1 MAAVTGLSQHCR
13 TTWVSCHRGSA
24 RRVSSLTGSGQ
35 NPPNIQLAS
44 AANSARVD
52 RSGRA
57 KYRRILLASVPRA
70 KKNREGQWR
79 MPSSEKICPCDK
91 KDVTTHL
98 CLFSS
103 PGNGPLFSHWGGGLP
118 TSTPTLLP
126 FLFSQTL
133 PLTCRSD
140 RRRRKMRGVFRTRCA
155 DQEWIGCGSERRE
168 EGERHRDVTVLCY
181 CSQPFPL

>member
-13 TTWVSCHRGSA
+13 MTWFSCHRGSA
-24 RRVSSLTGSGQ
+24 RRVSSLTGPGQ

-44 AANSARVD
+44 AANSVRVD

-70 KKNREGQWR
+70 KKSREGQWR

-91 KDVTTHL
+91 KDVTPHL

-103 PGNGPLFSHWGGGLP
+103 PGNGPLFSRWEEKGGANNACL
-118 TSTPTLLP
+118 LLP
-126 FLFSQTL
+126 PPSCLLYSHTLFHGL
-133 PLTCRSD
+133 
-140 RRRRKMRGVFRTRCA
+140 VEA
-155 DQEWIGCGSERRE
+155 IG
-168 EGERHRDVTVLCY
+168 EGK
-181 CSQPFPL
+181 